1 MRRKKMESFG
11 KYLLSEL
18 REDNIKE
25 GYLQF
30 LTKNGEVEASMDDLD
45 MLKREVYDEDF
56 ENWKS
61 VSSEKNIESHINFFE
76 KIAIAFLIIFPFAL
90 VGAILKSSPLTQGIL
105 VLNIL
110 LIGGLAFYIGA
121 KSQKLKN

>member
-30 LTKNGEVEASMDDLD
+30 LTKNGEEEASMNDLD

-61 VSSEKNIESHINFFE
+61 VSRDKNLEANFNFFQ
-76 KIAIAFLIIFPFAL
+76 KIAISFVGVFPFTLAA
-90 VGAILKSSPLTQGIL
+90 AIFKSSTSTQGVL

-110 LIGGLAFYIGA
+110 LIGGIFLYIGT
-121 KSQKLKN
+121 KTKKLKN

>member
-30 LTKNGEVEASMDDLD
+30 LTKNGEEEASMNDLD

-61 VSSEKNIESHINFFE
+61 VSRDKNLEANFNFFQ
-76 KIAIAFLIIFPFAL
+76 KIAILE
-90 VGAILKSSPLTQGIL
+90 
-105 VLNIL
+105 
-110 LIGGLAFYIGA
+110 
-121 KSQKLKN
+121 QKLKN